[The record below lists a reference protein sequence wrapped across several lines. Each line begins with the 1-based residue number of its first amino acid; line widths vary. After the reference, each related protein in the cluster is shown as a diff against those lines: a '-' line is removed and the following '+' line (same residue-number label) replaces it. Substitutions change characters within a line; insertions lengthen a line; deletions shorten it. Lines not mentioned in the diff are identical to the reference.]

1 MYSWILDSMGVQ
13 YSNDK
18 VQWLGR
24 QISDVLDH
32 KQAFSVWFSDHHLIT
47 GPFDNRTKIYHS
59 NTRLVQFSDGYSA
72 LWWVQT
78 DCILNVGC
86 CTWLATF
93 FRPILELKP
102 LCGSFEANPPFC
114 EELMDA
120 TISHFERLLEESL
133 EPLSFIV
140 FLPEWRE
147 PAPAAL
153 LRLEASR

>member
-1 MYSWILDSMGVQ
+1 MAA
-13 YSNDK
+13 N
-18 VQWLGR
+18 
-24 QISDVLDH
+24 VLY
-32 KQAFSVWFSDHHLIT
+32 VVL
-47 GPFDNRTKIYHS
+47 
-59 NTRLVQFSDGYSA
+59 RLM
-72 LWWVQT
+72 T
-78 DCILNVGC
+78 CI
-86 CTWLATF
+86 F

-153 LRLEASR
+153 LRLEASRYFAFCQ